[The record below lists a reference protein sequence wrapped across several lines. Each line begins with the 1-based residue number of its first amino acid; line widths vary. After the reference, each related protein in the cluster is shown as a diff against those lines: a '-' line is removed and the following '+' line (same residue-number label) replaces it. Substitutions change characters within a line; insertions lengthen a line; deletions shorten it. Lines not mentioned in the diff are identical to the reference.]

1 MDFNL
6 SEEQEILK
14 RSARDFLKQESP
26 MKLVRDIVYNEKGYS
41 PQLWQKMAALGWQG
55 FILPSE
61 YGGEDGSFLD
71 VVVLLEEMGYASS
84 TERDGKKIYTITEEG
99 NQFLVEQRDSAD
111 EVMNHMRHHW
121 NPKNIGPVGEVMVEI
136 AKLGRSVGPRIRN
149 AKPKQLQRISEII
162 SRTHQEIED
171 VLKE

>member
-14 RSARDFLKQESP
+14 RSARDFLKQEAP

-71 VVVLLEEMGYASS
+71 VVVLLEEMGYALLPGPFIPAVRSWRTRS
-84 TERDGKKIYTITEEG
+84 LRALAGPG
-99 NQFLVEQRDSAD
+99 PRRAD
-111 EVMNHMRHHW
+111 HHC
-121 NPKNIGPVGEVMVEI
+121 PD
-136 AKLGRSVGPRIRN
+136 RSVTKSAGW
-149 AKPKQLQRISEII
+149 L
-162 SRTHQEIED
+162 
-171 VLKE
+171 